1 MTTRAYL
8 APEFVHPDFGR
19 RRGEAGGLPAAE
31 LGLRLSP
38 QRQLSV
44 VEDEAAVR
52 QALLL
57 LLTTRPGE
65 RVMRPD
71 YGCHLHALAFAPN
84 DDTTAGLAIH
94 YAQQA
99 IERWEPRV
107 RITHIDALRT
117 AADDSRL
124 DVIVEYLVLAFNRV
138 DRLVVPVPLSGRE
151 A

>member
-8 APEFVHPDFGR
+8 ALEFVHPDFGR
-19 RRGEAGGLPAAE
+19 RRGEAGGLPAEE
-31 LGLRLSP
+31 LGLRISP

-52 QALLL
+52 QALLI

-65 RVMRPD
+65 RVMRPG
-71 YGCHLHALAFAPN
+71 YGCHLHSLAFAPN
-84 DDTTAGLAIH
+84 DDTTAGLAMH
-94 YAQQA
+94 YVRQA

-107 RITHIDALRT
+107 SISHIDAER
-117 AADDSRL
+117 AANDDSRL
-124 DVIVEYLVLAFNRV
+124 DVVVEYRLLAFNRA